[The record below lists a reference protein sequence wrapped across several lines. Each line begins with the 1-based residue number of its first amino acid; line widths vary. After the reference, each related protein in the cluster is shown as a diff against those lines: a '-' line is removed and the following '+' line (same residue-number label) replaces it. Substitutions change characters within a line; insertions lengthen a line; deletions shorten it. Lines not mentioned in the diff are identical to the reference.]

1 MKIGGNAMSKCPFHA
16 LFNERGAIQLFRKKH
31 QQEKENTTSRS
42 STTAHVATYYRQLA
56 SSDRKQQIAF
66 VQLTEEDVQQLA
78 SIRPLF
84 AKHVERI
91 VDAFY
96 DQVGQM
102 PHLRKIIDHH
112 STIDRLKQTL
122 RAYLMDMVSG
132 EIGDQY
138 VIRRK
143 VIGNVHNRIGLFP
156 EWYLGAYAII
166 QNEVLHILM
175 EELPPTEATAV
186 YRSFNKLC
194 SFDMQIAIET
204 YIESYTSSMMKL
216 NEISE
221 LQHRLTESSTTLA
234 SSAEETTASI
244 FEVQKNV
251 QSMLNEVTSIQRQSV
266 QMTERV
272 EKGKEDVK
280 KTLTKLDGVARL
292 IEGTKSLTNELT
304 DSSRKI
310 GEIVNAIRSI
320 SNQTNI
326 LSLNANIE
334 AARAGEHGKGFAV
347 VANEVRKL
355 ASQTEQSLDYIQNHI
370 DVVQQTIRKFE
381 HAFQQIVEETRAFRQ
396 ANESIIHIFD
406 QSVTDVKIT
415 NKKIDQ
421 FTSLIEQFHQMFD
434 EISSAASQIA
444 EMAEQLNDL
453 NQELT
458 DKFNS

>member
-1 MKIGGNAMSKCPFHA
+1 MPKCPFHA
-16 LFNERGAIQLFRKKH
+16 LFNEHGAFHLFRKKH
-31 QQEKENTTSRS
+31 QQEKETTSLYH
-42 STTAHVATYYRQLA
+42 STPSHVETYYQQLV
-56 SSDRKQQIAF
+56 SSDRKQQVVF
-66 VQLTEEDVQQLA
+66 VGLTEEDVQRLA

-96 DQVGQM
+96 DRVGQM
-102 PHLRKIIDHH
+102 PHLRRIIDNH

-132 EIGDQY
+132 EIGEQY
-138 VIRRK
+138 IIRRK
-143 VIGNVHNRIGLFP
+143 VIGNVHNRIRLFP

-166 QNEVLHILM
+166 QDEVLCILM
-175 EELPPTEATAV
+175 EELSPTEATSL
-186 YRSFNKLC
+186 YRSFAKLC

-204 YIESYTSSMMKL
+204 YIEAYTSSMMEL
-216 NEISE
+216 NEIAG

-251 QSMLNEVTSIQRQSV
+251 QNMLDGVTTVQRQSV

-280 KTLTKLDGVARL
+280 QTLTKLDGVAKL

-355 ASQTEQSLDYIQNHI
+355 ATQTEQSLDYIQNHI

-396 ANESIIHIFD
+396 ANESIIYIFD
-406 QSVTDVKIT
+406 QSVTDVKST
-415 NKKIDQ
+415 NKEIDQ
-421 FTSLIEQFHQMFD
+421 LTSLIGQFRQMFD
-434 EISSAASQIA
+434 EISAAASQTA
-444 EMAEQLNDL
+444 EMAEQLSDL
-453 NQELT
+453 NQALSE
-458 DKFNS
+458 KFNS

>member
-1 MKIGGNAMSKCPFHA
+1 MSKCPFHA
-16 LFNERGAIQLFRKKH
+16 LFNEQGAIQLFRKKN
-31 QQEKENTTSRS
+31 QKENEDMNLRPSTSS
-42 STTAHVATYYRQLA
+42 HVTTYYRQLL
-56 SSDRKQQIAF
+56 SSDRKQQVSFIG
-66 VQLTEEDVQQLA
+66 LTEKDVQQLV

-91 VDAFY
+91 VNAFY

-102 PHLRKIIDHH
+102 PHLRRIIDNH

-132 EIGDQY
+132 EIGEQY
-138 VIRRK
+138 IIRRK

-156 EWYLGAYAII
+156 EWYLGAYTII
-166 QNEVLHILM
+166 QNEVLRILM
-175 EELPPTEATAV
+175 EELPPTEATNI
-186 YRSFNKLC
+186 YHSFTKLC

-216 NEISE
+216 NEIAE

-251 QSMLNEVTSIQRQSV
+251 QNMLNEVTSIQRQSV
-266 QMTERV
+266 QMSERV
-272 EKGKEDVK
+272 EKGKADVK
-280 KTLTKLDGVARL
+280 QTLTKLDSVATL

-310 GEIVNAIRSI
+310 GEIVNAIRNI

-355 ASQTEQSLDYIQNHI
+355 ATQTEQSLDYIQNHI
-370 DVVQQTIRKFE
+370 DIVQQTIRKFE
-381 HAFQQIVEETRAFRQ
+381 QAFQQIVDETRAFRQ

-406 QSVTDVKIT
+406 QSVTDVKST
-415 NKKIDQ
+415 SKKIDQ
-421 FTSLIEQFHQMFD
+421 FTSLIKQFHQMFD

-458 DKFNS
+458 EKFNS

>member
-1 MKIGGNAMSKCPFHA
+1 MMSKCPFHA
-16 LFNERGAIQLFRKKH
+16 LFNESGAIQFFRKKH
-31 QQEKENTTSRS
+31 QENEDMNVRPSTSS
-42 STTAHVATYYRQLA
+42 HVATYYRQLL
-56 SSDRKQQIAF
+56 SSDRKQQVSFIG
-66 VQLTEEDVQQLA
+66 LTEEDIQLLA

-91 VDAFY
+91 VNAFY

-102 PHLRKIIDHH
+102 PHLRRIIDNH

-132 EIGDQY
+132 EIGEQY
-138 VIRRK
+138 IIRRK

-156 EWYLGAYAII
+156 EWYLGAYTII
-166 QNEVLHILM
+166 QNEVLRILM
-175 EELPPTEATAV
+175 EELPPTEAANM
-186 YRSFNKLC
+186 YRSFAKLC

-216 NEISE
+216 NEIAE

-251 QSMLNEVTSIQRQSV
+251 QSMLDEVTSIQHQSV
-266 QMTERV
+266 QMAQRV

-280 KTLTKLDGVARL
+280 QTLTKLDSVATL

-355 ASQTEQSLDYIQNHI
+355 ATQTEQSLDYIQNHI
-370 DVVQQTIRKFE
+370 DIVQQTIRKFE
-381 HAFQQIVEETRAFRQ
+381 QAFQQIVEETRAFRQ
-396 ANESIIHIFD
+396 ANESIIHVFD
-406 QSVTDVKIT
+406 QSVTDVKST
-415 NKKIDQ
+415 SKKIDQ
-421 FTSLIEQFHQMFD
+421 FTSVIEQFHQMFD

-444 EMAEQLNDL
+444 GMAEQLNDL

-458 DKFNS
+458 EKFNS

>member
-1 MKIGGNAMSKCPFHA
+1 MSKCPFHA
-16 LFNERGAIQLFRKKH
+16 LFNEHGAIHLFRKKH
-31 QQEKENTTSRS
+31 QQEKETTSLHH
-42 STTAHVATYYRQLA
+42 STPSHVETYYRQLV
-56 SSDRKQQIAF
+56 SGDRKQQVVF
-66 VQLTEEDVQQLA
+66 VGLTEEDVQRLA

-96 DQVGQM
+96 DRVGQM
-102 PHLRKIIDHH
+102 PHLRRIIDNH

-132 EIGDQY
+132 EIGEQY
-138 VIRRK
+138 IIRRK

-166 QNEVLHILM
+166 QDEVLCILM
-175 EELPPTEATAV
+175 EELSPAEATSL
-186 YRSFNKLC
+186 YRSFAKLC

-204 YIESYTSSMMKL
+204 YIEAYTSSMMKL
-216 NEISE
+216 NEIAE

-251 QSMLNEVTSIQRQSV
+251 QNMLDEVTTIQRQSV

-280 KTLTKLDGVARL
+280 QTLTKLDGVAKL

-355 ASQTEQSLDYIQNHI
+355 ATQTEQSLDYIQNHI

-406 QSVTDVKIT
+406 QSVTDVKST

-421 FTSLIEQFHQMFD
+421 FTSLIGQFRQMFD
-434 EISSAASQIA
+434 EISAAASQIA

-453 NQELT
+453 NQELSE
-458 DKFNS
+458 KFNS

>member
-1 MKIGGNAMSKCPFHA
+1 MSKCPFHA
-16 LFNERGAIQLFRKKH
+16 LFNESGAIQLFRKKH
-31 QQEKENTTSRS
+31 QKEKEDATLHLS
-42 STTAHVATYYRQLA
+42 SPSHVTTYYRQLL
-56 SSDRKQQIAF
+56 SSDRKQQVSF
-66 VQLTEEDVQQLA
+66 VGLTEEDIQQLA

-122 RAYLMDMVSG
+122 RAYVMDMVSG
-132 EIGDQY
+132 EIGEQY
-138 VIRRK
+138 IIRRK

-156 EWYLGAYAII
+156 EWYLGAYTII

-175 EELPPTEATAV
+175 EELPPAEAMNV

-216 NEISE
+216 NEIAE

-280 KTLTKLDGVARL
+280 QTLTKLDGVASL

-310 GEIVNAIRSI
+310 GEIVSAIRSI

-355 ASQTEQSLDYIQNHI
+355 AAQTEQSLDYIQNHI

-406 QSVTDVKIT
+406 QSVTDVKLT

>member
-1 MKIGGNAMSKCPFHA
+1 MSKCPFHT
-16 LFNERGAIQLFRKKH
+16 LFNEHGRIQLFRKKH
-31 QQEKENTTSRS
+31 QKENEDMNVRPSTSS
-42 STTAHVATYYRQLA
+42 HIATFYHQLL
-56 SSDRKQQIAF
+56 SSDRKQQVAF
-66 VQLTEEDVQQLA
+66 VKLTEEDVQRLA

-91 VDAFY
+91 VNAFY

-102 PHLRKIIDHH
+102 PHLRRIIDNH

-132 EIGDQY
+132 EIGEQY
-138 VIRRK
+138 IIRRK

-156 EWYLGAYAII
+156 EWYLGAYTII
-166 QNEVLHILM
+166 QNEVLRILM
-175 EELPPTEATAV
+175 EELPPIEATNI
-186 YRSFNKLC
+186 YCSFAKLC

-216 NEISE
+216 NEIAE

-251 QSMLNEVTSIQRQSV
+251 QGMLDEVASIQRQSV
-266 QMTERV
+266 QMSERV

-280 KTLTKLDGVARL
+280 QTLTKLDSVATL

-355 ASQTEQSLDYIQNHI
+355 ATQTEQSLDYIQNHI
-370 DVVQQTIRKFE
+370 DIVQQTIRKFE
-381 HAFQQIVEETRAFRQ
+381 QAFQQIVEETQAFRQ

-406 QSVTDVKIT
+406 QSVTDVKST
-415 NKKIDQ
+415 SKKIDQ
-421 FTSLIEQFHQMFD
+421 FTSVIEQFHQMFD

-458 DKFNS
+458 EKFNS